1 MLCQHC
7 HEREATIH
15 MTQNIN
21 GKVTELAICAQCAKE
36 KKIQLPFMDDFGFSG
51 LFSNFFGGEREA
63 DGGQMLLCPTCSSS
77 LERFRQTGLLGCEDC
92 YDTFSKE
99 IEPLII
105 EVQGTDSNEGK
116 TPLREADET
125 EEDDEIKVLKQQL
138 EEAIRNEDYELA
150 AKLRDEIRGKEGRKT
165 R

>member
-21 GKVTELAICAQCAKE
+21 GKVTELAICSQCAKE

-51 LFSNFFGGEREA
+51 LFSNFFTGGREIN
-63 DGGQMLLCPTCSSS
+63 GVQTILCPTCNSS
-77 LERFRQTGLLGCEDC
+77 LERFRQMGLLGCEDC

-105 EVQGTDSNEGK
+105 EVQGTDTNEGK
-116 TPLREADET
+116 TPLQEVGETDE
-125 EEDDEIKVLKQQL
+125 DPALKALKQQL
-138 EEAIRNEDYELA
+138 EEAVRSENYELA
-150 AKLRDEIRGKEGRKT
+150 AKLRDEIREKEGRGEK
-165 R
+165 